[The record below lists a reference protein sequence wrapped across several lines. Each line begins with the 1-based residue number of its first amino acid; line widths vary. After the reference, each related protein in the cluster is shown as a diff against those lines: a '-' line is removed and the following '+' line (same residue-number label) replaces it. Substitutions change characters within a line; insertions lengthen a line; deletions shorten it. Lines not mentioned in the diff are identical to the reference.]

1 MVCLILPMFNIC
13 LHSYEMTNGLNDC
26 SQCWLLFSLRREFG
40 SCSALSTLKRLRN
53 LISPPL
59 RDLLLF
65 FCRPSLF
72 RLTERQWRP
81 SLPFPLLSSISLSA
95 LYLPLSSPGLQSG
108 NAFLPLAV
116 PPCVRKAQSHTKT
129 QLFPNSL
136 ILISQHPFLLNSE
149 TSTKL
154 VTGSHPSLFHPYF
167 SFLSDSLVL
176 SRSLSGNRLASGCR
190 LLSVSWPWGSW

>member
-1 MVCLILPMFNIC
+1 MIMCVCYVLHKGHLSGQEWVVKEISFHTQPIVNLCFLIINDQHVKMSYLVWYVCLYLISDSTYMR
-13 LHSYEMTNGLNDC
+13 
-26 SQCWLLFSLRREFG
+26 WLMVWMIVARLLLSLRREFG

-72 RLTERQWRP
+72 HLTERQWRP

-95 LYLPLSSPGLQSG
+95 LCLPLSSPGLQSG

-129 QLFPNSL
+129 QLFPNS
-136 ILISQHPFLLNSE
+136 
-149 TSTKL
+149 
-154 VTGSHPSLFHPYF
+154 
-167 SFLSDSLVL
+167 
-176 SRSLSGNRLASGCR
+176 
-190 LLSVSWPWGSW
+190 